1 VGVVIDVTDDRTAA
15 DRVLR
20 ESEEK
25 YRILFEM
32 EPDAIFL
39 IDNEAG
45 QILEVNGVAST
56 LYGYTREELLAK
68 RNVDLSA
75 EPDDTRTATQAHRP
89 RVPVRYH
96 RKKDGTV
103 FPVEI
108 TSRFFVWRGR
118 EAHIAAIRD
127 ITERKQDDDALA
139 TRTRQFEAIRET
151 TGEFIRELDLTT
163 LLGLI
168 ARRAMELVQASRSI
182 VFLWDEAAGAL
193 LPCAWHGYP
202 PSDTW
207 LQHFRLRPGEGVS
220 GTVVQRGQGMIVND
234 YRTSPHAYPLILQHT
249 NITAI
254 LAEPLLYRGRLVG
267 VLVMN
272 HEGEGHRFTEEDPE
286 TVGPFAR
293 QAAIAIENARAH
305 ERALRRGEELEAL
318 LRASRT
324 VMAGLDLQTTLE
336 HVVAEASRFAR
347 CTQVKLVVVDREAQM
362 LRVGVA
368 HGMPAPP
375 NFPCPIGH
383 GLSGTVAQTGQPL
396 FVPDCQGDPR
406 NHSAAVDRQLGFR
419 TYLGL
424 PIRAGT
430 EVLGVLTFNTTEP
443 RTYSAEELAYLS
455 SFADQAAIALEN
467 ARLHTAALRR
477 STELEAILQANQAI
491 QSSLD
496 LTTRLREI
504 VRQAAAIAGASAARM
519 LLLEPDAQIL
529 RGHVGVGLPP
539 GAEEVYLTSIP
550 VGESFSGRVAATGV
564 PLVVADTRGDPR
576 LRWPEHVTR
585 YGLVSYLGL
594 PVTFQGTL
602 LGVLVINTTAPR
614 AYTPQEV
621 ALLSLFASHAAIAI
635 ENARL
640 FQEEQVRR
648 KEVEAVQAVS
658 EEIARELDLTVLLRV
673 IHSRAAALVE
683 ADNAAVWLWDEA
695 AQVLTP
701 QSWQGFG
708 PWLADVRMRPGE
720 GVAGTV
726 AARLEGILVNDFP
739 TSPYATPFWLEHS
752 PHVAVLAEPLL
763 YRDRLVGVIAVSRNE
778 PARPFQA
785 ENQRPLRLLAS
796 QAAIAIENAR
806 LVAQLTRSAEE
817 LQHARDEL
825 VRAETL
831 RALGQMAAGVAHD
844 LNNMLAAVLGQAELL
859 RLRVDDPFVHE
870 SLKILETAATDGAHV
885 VRRLQDF
892 ARQRTTS
899 PLATVDLAAVVREAL
914 EITRPRWQDEPQ
926 RQGRVIE
933 VETDLGDLPPTLGH
947 AAEVREVLTNLIAN
961 AVDAMPL
968 GGTLT
973 FVGSRANRG
982 VLLAVSDTGI
992 GMSEAIRQRI
1002 FEPFFTTKGVKGTG
1016 LGLAVAYGIMERN
1029 QGAIQV
1035 LSAPGRGTTFTL
1047 RFQVAPVDLPTR
1059 EAATPTRPP
1068 VPRRI
1073 LVIDDE
1079 LVVRSTIVN
1088 LLRASGHTV
1097 TEAADGTAGLLLLPE
1112 ASVDLVIT
1120 DLGMPEVTGWDVA
1133 RAVKARTPRLP
1144 VILLTGWGDQAATGA
1159 GDEKR
1164 LVDKIVAKPFRLE
1177 DLLRAI
1183 EDLTAPKGAGK
1194 A

>member
-1 VGVVIDVTDDRTAA
+1 VGVVIDVTDDRMAA
-15 DRVLR
+15 DAAFR

-25 YRILFEM
+25 YRALFEM

-45 QILEVNGVAST
+45 QILEVNGVASA

-68 RNVDLSA
+68 RNVDLFA
-75 EPDDTRTATQAHRP
+75 EPDDTRVTTQAYRP

-96 RKKDGTV
+96 RKKDGTA

-108 TSRFFVWRGR
+108 AARHFVWRGR

-127 ITERKQDDDALA
+127 ITERKQDDDALVA
-139 TRTRQFEAIRET
+139 RTRQLEAIRET
-151 TGEFIRELDLTT
+151 TGEFIRELDLAA

-168 ARRAMELVQASRSI
+168 ARRAMELVQANRSI
-182 VFLWDEAAGAL
+182 VFLWDEAAGVL

-207 LQHFRLRPGEGVS
+207 LQHFHLHPGEGVS
-220 GTVVQRGQGMIVND
+220 GTVVQRRQGMIVND

-254 LAEPLLYRGRLVG
+254 LAEPLLYRDRLVG

-272 HEGEGHRFTEEDPE
+272 HEGQGRHFTEEDRE
-286 TVGPFAR
+286 TVG
-293 QAAIAIENARAH
+293 
-305 ERALRRGEELEAL
+305 
-318 LRASRT
+318 
-324 VMAGLDLQTTLE
+324 
-336 HVVAEASRFAR
+336 
-347 CTQVKLVVVDREAQM
+347 
-362 LRVGVA
+362 
-368 HGMPAPP
+368 
-375 NFPCPIGH
+375 
-383 GLSGTVAQTGQPL
+383 
-396 FVPDCQGDPR
+396 
-406 NHSAAVDRQLGFR
+406 
-419 TYLGL
+419 
-424 PIRAGT
+424 
-430 EVLGVLTFNTTEP
+430 
-443 RTYSAEELAYLS
+443 
-455 SFADQAAIALEN
+455 
-467 ARLHTAALRR
+467 
-477 STELEAILQANQAI
+477 
-491 QSSLD
+491 
-496 LTTRLREI
+496 
-504 VRQAAAIAGASAARM
+504 
-519 LLLEPDAQIL
+519 
-529 RGHVGVGLPP
+529 
-539 GAEEVYLTSIP
+539 
-550 VGESFSGRVAATGV
+550 
-564 PLVVADTRGDPR
+564 
-576 LRWPEHVTR
+576 
-585 YGLVSYLGL
+585 
-594 PVTFQGTL
+594 
-602 LGVLVINTTAPR
+602 
-614 AYTPQEV
+614 
-621 ALLSLFASHAAIAI
+621 LFASQAAIAI

-658 EEIARELDLTVLLRV
+658 EEIARELDLTVLMRV
-673 IHSRAAALVE
+673 IHSRAAALAE
-683 ADNAAVWLWDEA
+683 ADNGVVWLWDEA

-701 QSWQGFG
+701 KSWQGFG
-708 PWLADVRMRPGE
+708 PWLADVRMQPGE
-720 GVAGTV
+720 GVAGSV
-726 AARLEGILVNDFP
+726 AARREGLMVNDFP
-739 TSPYATPFWLEHS
+739 TSPYATPFWLEHAR
-752 PHVAVLAEPLL
+752 HVAVLAEPLL
-763 YRDRLVGVIAVSRNE
+763 YRERLVGVIAVSRNG

-825 VRAETL
+825 VRTETL

-859 RLRVDDPFVHE
+859 RLRMNDPFVHE

-933 VETDLGDLPPTLGH
+933 VETDLGDLPPILGH

-992 GMSEAIRQRI
+992 GMSEAVRQRV

-1029 QGAIQV
+1029 QGGIQV

-1047 RFQVAPVDLPTR
+1047 RFQAAPTDLPTR
-1059 EAATPTRPP
+1059 EAPTSTRPS

-1079 LVVRSTIVN
+1079 LVVRSTIVD

-1097 TEAADGTAGLLLLPE
+1097 TEAADGAAGLLLLPD
-1112 ASVDLVIT
+1112 APVDLVIT

-1144 VILLTGWGDQAATGA
+1144 VILLTGWGDQAAAGA

-1164 LVDKIVAKPFRLE
+1164 LVDNIVAKPFRLE

-1183 EDLTAPKGAGK
+1183 DEVTAPKGAGK